1 MSSPE
6 SEIDLKRKRR
16 LESVEEKPN
25 LKLLKL
31 DSSEVDAANYKECT
45 KLFDNPEDVVQGWFI
60 LAFIFLFTFFTL
72 VLNSSTIVFTSC
84 LESLGPGKLPLSK
97 TVLNLVEEGHV

>member
-31 DSSEVDAANYKECT
+31 DSAEVDAANYKECT

-60 LAFIFLFTFFTL
+60 LAFIFLFTSL
-72 VLNSSTIVFTSC
+72 LYFTSQFIYDRFYI
-84 LESLGPGKLPLSK
+84 LLGKSGTRYFAAL
-97 TVLNLVEEGHV
+97 

>member
-31 DSSEVDAANYKECT
+31 DSAEVDAANYKECT
-45 KLFDNPEDVVQGWFI
+45 KLFDNPEDVVQGWLI
-60 LAFIFLFTFFTL
+60 
-72 VLNSSTIVFTSC
+72 
-84 LESLGPGKLPLSK
+84 
-97 TVLNLVEEGHV
+97 

>member
-31 DSSEVDAANYKECT
+31 DSAEVDAANYKECT
-45 KLFDNPEDVVQGWFI
+45 KLFDNPEDVVQGWCFSLFFFGHFLDLSWLEVLI
-60 LAFIFLFTFFTL
+60 LEQLPWIFYYPEQTIWKL
-72 VLNSSTIVFTSC
+72 VVS
-84 LESLGPGKLPLSK
+84 
-97 TVLNLVEEGHV
+97 HV